1 MVELPVPSVT
11 RLPAIEEPIGA
22 VVGTAPAANVMVL
35 PLTVKL
41 SPAATVIAPRAVEGA
56 LAGALRSVAVVMG
69 AGVVLLLLTGVLVR
83 VPYMPPRVVPLVA
96 GVAPPIAPVNS
107 TLLSA
112 LALATVEAAP

>member
-11 RLPAIEEPIGA
+11 RLPAIDEPIGA
-22 VVGTAPAANVMVL
+22 VVGTAPAANVRVL

-41 SPAATVIAPRAVEGA
+41 SPGATVIAPRALEVA
-56 LAGALRSVAVVMG
+56 LAGELRSVAVVMG
-69 AGVVLLLLTGVLVR
+69 AGVVLLLLTGVPVS
-83 VPYMPPRVVPLVA
+83 VPIRPPRVVVPVA

-112 LALATVEAAP
+112 LALA

>member
-1 MVELPVPSVT
+1 MVELPEPSVT
-11 RLPAIEEPIGA
+11 RLPAIDEPIGA

-41 SPAATVIAPRAVEGA
+41 SPAATVIAPSALEAA

-69 AGVVLLLLTGVLVR
+69 AEVGVALLLTGVLVR

-96 GVAPPIAPVNS
+96 GVAPPMAPVNS

-112 LALATVEAAP
+112 LALA